1 MTETGATILVVD
13 DEEPI
18 RNVIARKLELV
29 GHNCTVAAD
38 AREAIEKTFMQ
49 EFDLMLVDVKMP
61 GMSGMEVLSHA
72 AANHPDTG
80 VIMITAVGDNRIAVE
95 AKKKGAYDYVT
106 KPFDLDD
113 LELRVSRALER
124 RGLAIRSAGPWLLRR
139 STALV
144 LDHGKSWCGWRG
156 VACGRIPSV
165 AFGGAEVVAGVLQE
179 AKHIL
184 APVSPVSSGTNA
196 VEFERSLVAPAPDA
210 ADADL

>member
-124 RGLAIRSAGPWLLRR
+124 RGLLMESRGRDSRPGRPNDRKSNGRR
-139 STALV
+139 RAQ
-144 LDHGKSWCGWRG
+144 RG
-156 VACGRIPSV
+156 SLAAPQIHSP
-165 AFGGAEVVAGVLQE
+165 GA
-179 AKHIL
+179 
-184 APVSPVSSGTNA
+184 
-196 VEFERSLVAPAPDA
+196 
-210 ADADL
+210 